1 MPPKRLRPKNCAER
15 PPSPTQ
21 LPLQLE
27 PDVNQPPKAPPSPAL
42 LEALA
47 ELLLT
52 ATGVTTTT
60 TSAEDSDDRE
70 DRC

>member
-1 MPPKRLRPKNCAER
+1 MSPKRLRRR
-15 PPSPTQ
+15 PPSSTQ
-21 LPLQLE
+21 LSLRLE
-27 PDVNQPPKAPPSPAL
+27 PDANQPPKAPPSPAL

-60 TSAEDSDDRE
+60 TSAEDGDERE
-70 DRC
+70 DRR

>member
-1 MPPKRLRPKNCAER
+1 VPSKKLRRR

-21 LPLQLE
+21 LRLRLE

-52 ATGVTTTT
+52 ATGVTTPTMST
-60 TSAEDSDDRE
+60 EDGDERE
-70 DRC
+70 DRR

>member
-1 MPPKRLRPKNCAER
+1 MQRRR

-21 LPLQLE
+21 LSLLLE
-27 PDVNQPPKAPPSPAL
+27 ADPNQPPKAPSSPAL

-52 ATGVTTTT
+52 ATGVTTATT
-60 TSAEDSDDRE
+60 RTEGGDERE
-70 DRC
+70 DRS